1 MIYCFMFYFDR
12 PKIEIYDAKEQIIKI
27 KLHWFIKMC
36 YSTIIILE
44 LNHLPCAA
52 LRAMFMRVFQSS
64 CSIVNLDKSPV
75 FNF

>member
-1 MIYCFMFYFDR
+1 
-12 PKIEIYDAKEQIIKI
+12 
-27 KLHWFIKMC
+27 MC

-44 LNHLPCAA
+44 LNHLPCAE

-64 CSIVNLDKSPV
+64 CSIVNVDKSPV